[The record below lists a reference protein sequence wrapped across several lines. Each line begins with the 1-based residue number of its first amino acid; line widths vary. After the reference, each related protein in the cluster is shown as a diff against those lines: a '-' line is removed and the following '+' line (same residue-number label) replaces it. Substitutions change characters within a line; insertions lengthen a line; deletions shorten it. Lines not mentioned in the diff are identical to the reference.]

1 MNRFRY
7 LAASVALATACIAV
21 HSTVHAATDGLL
33 SSSSTGTS
41 NITLNKG
48 DLVQIN
54 NLTDVRFANWTAGM
68 GAQSATGDACV
79 YSTTGGYLVKA
90 VSSSGVNAFALSDGG
105 SNQIPYELDW
115 ADRQRRPETRVSLEN
130 GITYPRPLRSA
141 ELLNCGDVGGT
152 NVTFTVKLREADLQ
166 AAPVGNYADILTF
179 IVVPE

>member
-7 LAASVALATACIAV
+7 LAVSVALTAACMGMHA
-21 HSTVHAATDGLL
+21 STRAATDGLL

-68 GAQSATGDACV
+68 GAQNATGDACV

-90 VSSSGVNAFALSDGG
+90 LSSSNQTGFALSDGG
-105 SNQIPYELDW
+105 SNFIPYDLDW
-115 ADRQRRPETRVSLEN
+115 SDRQRRPETRVSLEN

-152 NVTFTVKLREADLQ
+152 NVTFTVKLSAADLQ
-166 AAPVGNYADILTF
+166 AAPVGSYADILTF

>member
-1 MNRFRY
+1 MNRFRS
-7 LAASVALATACIAV
+7 LAASLGLACACLAV
-21 HSTVHAATDGLL
+21 LAPVRAATDGLL

-41 NITLNKG
+41 NISLNKG

-90 VSSSGVNAFALSDGG
+90 SSSSAGNDFALSDGG

-115 ADRQRRPETRVSLEN
+115 TDRQRRPETLVSLEN

-152 NVTFTVKLREADLQ
+152 NVTFTVKLRAADLQ